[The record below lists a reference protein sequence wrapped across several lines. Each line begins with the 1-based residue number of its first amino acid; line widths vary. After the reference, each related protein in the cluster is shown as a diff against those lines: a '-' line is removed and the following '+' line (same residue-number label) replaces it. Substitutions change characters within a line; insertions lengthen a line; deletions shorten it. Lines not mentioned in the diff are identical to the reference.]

1 MFQLY
6 MLACNML
13 MTHNPYLYL
22 CCVAAHDCV
31 PRFSQASA
39 CVWSNIAAWTF
50 PHSDMCLCCK
60 HAYESLLKLLLDQ
73 YNIQLLTKSCFCCN
87 SAAATQKQLANR

>member
-13 MTHNPYLYL
+13 MTHNLYLYL
-22 CCVAAHDCV
+22 CFVAAHDCV
-31 PRFSQASA
+31 PRFTQASA

-73 YNIQLLTKSCFCCN
+73 YKYSAPNQILLLLQQCSSDPK
-87 SAAATQKQLANR
+87 AAC